1 MARYRKCS
9 VRAIP
14 KSDAISLQIDL
25 PVSELLSIRN
35 DIEEFC
41 SYLGIKVMTAFME
54 HEAKQKTGPW
64 GRQTVYRHGTQPGY
78 VIYHGRKLPIRRPR
92 LRDQNRQEVS
102 LQSYRI
108 FQSAPRLETAV
119 ARKLMRNCSTRHY
132 QGALEDL
139 TQGYGIEKS
148 SVSRHFKACSARQL
162 QLLLRR
168 PVPTDLVA
176 LVIDGQHFAR
186 HCVTVAMGIDR
197 KGHKHVLGLW
207 HGATENA
214 TVGTSLLEDLQA
226 RGLNPTE
233 RILAVLDGSK
243 ALRKAIQ
250 TVLGERA
257 LVQRCRVHK
266 QRNVVEHLPK
276 EKQGQ
281 AVGRLRAAWD
291 QPHFASALKQLRR
304 VVQWLQP
311 ISPTAARSLEEGL
324 EETITLQ
331 KLHINQTLN
340 RTFSST
346 NMIES
351 CFAHVEL
358 ITSRVKH
365 WRDGSMVL
373 RWAAAALLFAET
385 RFRRIKGAEQ
395 LGALVDSLQAL
406 SNNDQLKAA

>member
-1 MARYRKCS
+1 M
-9 VRAIP
+9 
-14 KSDAISLQIDL
+14 
-25 PVSELLSIRN
+25 SELLSIRN

-41 SYLGIKVMTAFME
+41 SYLGVKVMTAFME
-54 HEAKQKTGPW
+54 HEARQKTGPW
-64 GRQTVYRHGTQPGY
+64 GRQAVYRHGTQPGY
-78 VIYHGRKLPIRRPR
+78 VIYHGRKLPIQRPR
-92 LRDQNRQEVS
+92 LRDQNNQEVS

-119 ARKLMRNCSTRHY
+119 ARKLIRNCSTRHY
-132 QGALEDL
+132 QGALEEL
-139 TQGYGIEKS
+139 RQGYGIHKS
-148 SVSRHFKACSARQL
+148 SVSRRFKACSARQL

-168 PVPTDLVA
+168 PVPADLVA
-176 LVIDGQHFAR
+176 LIIDGQHFAR
-186 HCVTVAMGIDR
+186 HCVTVAMGIDQ

-233 RILAVLDGSK
+233 HILAVLDGSK
-243 ALRKAIQ
+243 ALRKAVQ
-250 TVLGERA
+250 TVLGDRA
-257 LVQRCRVHK
+257 VVQRCRVHK

-291 QPHFASALKQLRR
+291 QQHFAPALKQLRK

-331 KLHINQTLN
+331 KLHINETLH

-351 CFAHVEL
+351 CFAQVEL

-373 RWAAAALLFAET
+373 RWAAAALLFAEA
-385 RFRRIKGAEQ
+385 RFRRIKGVEQ
-395 LGALVDSLQAL
+395 LGALVESLQAL
-406 SNNDQLKAA
+406 SNNEQLEAEAA